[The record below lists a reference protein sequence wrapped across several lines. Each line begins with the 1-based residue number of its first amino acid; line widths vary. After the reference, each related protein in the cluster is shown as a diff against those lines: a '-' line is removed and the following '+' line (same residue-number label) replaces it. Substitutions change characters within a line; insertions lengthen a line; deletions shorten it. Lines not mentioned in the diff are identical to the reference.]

1 MDRVQNTIA
10 SHRRCYSSPF
20 HAFSFAS
27 RYYMVGQRQVWGPDV
42 KEKSI

>member
-10 SHRRCYSSPF
+10 SHRRCYF
-20 HAFSFAS
+20 AFSFAS